1 MRERKPLG
9 LTIEREQ
16 RGERLVSRWLSLE
29 IRSLA
34 DLMTSVQYLDRKI
47 KGQRPKGA
55 TDELRRPHALLLN
68 ELGNWRTRKTRQRN
82 RLTLAK
88 QGPVTWPLS
97 WSTRASEDRR
107 CTALCAA
114 RRARRAR
121 ASPPGEAEETRSVCW
136 SGVTCRAVSSV
147 ETSVTD
153 TIRGLVTGYVMTY
166 RCCGFDAGSDLLA
179 GPTGR
184 PQDGMSK
191 RYP

>member
-88 QGPVTWPLS
+88 QGPVTPRHTGGSAVSAELVRRPDS
-97 WSTRASEDRR
+97 SGPVIVLPAAALPPVASEVV
-107 CTALCAA
+107 AM
-114 RRARRAR
+114 
-121 ASPPGEAEETRSVCW
+121 SPPGGCARGGGQWAGTHGPPRSVPA
-136 SGVTCRAVSSV
+136 RRV
-147 ETSVTD
+147 EEDNGT
-153 TIRGLVTGYVMTY
+153 
-166 RCCGFDAGSDLLA
+166 
-179 GPTGR
+179 
-184 PQDGMSK
+184 Q
-191 RYP
+191 

>member
-88 QGPVTWPLS
+88 QGPVT
-97 WSTRASEDRR
+97 RR
-107 CTALCAA
+107 VAKGAGDLLMG
-114 RRARRAR
+114 RARTSAR
-121 ASPPGEAEETRSVCW
+121 CAGRDISKKGGSAGVYAAWGRWTGCECAQGIGAAAYMYEAGGTAAGYRRSDQGAGREHMLPVFYKW
-136 SGVTCRAVSSV
+136 SA
-147 ETSVTD
+147 D
-153 TIRGLVTGYVMTY
+153 
-166 RCCGFDAGSDLLA
+166 
-179 GPTGR
+179 
-184 PQDGMSK
+184 
-191 RYP
+191 